1 MTEPSPVDREA
12 DGRER
17 ILSVAV
23 QILESRGEA
32 ALRIAEVAEAAGVAL
47 GLVSYHFGGRDGLI
61 IAAQQR
67 RFAGLVREDGAA
79 FQRIL
84 DDLKTPDDLVAALSD
99 LSRAV
104 LDSRRAQIRLS
115 RIAAIAATFGREDAY
130 VITGEI
136 VDQLL
141 ADYSAHIQQAQSRGL
156 IRADLDT
163 RAIATFVQSY
173 ALGLVIFD
181 LDPASASTQKMHE
194 VIMAALAGFM
204 APPVSD

>member
-1 MTEPSPVDREA
+1 MPQPEPVDHAA

-32 ALRIAEVAEAAGVAL
+32 GLRIAEIAEAADVAL

-61 IAAQQR
+61 VAAQQR
-67 RFAGLVREDGAA
+67 RFAGLVHEDGVA
-79 FQRIL
+79 FQRVL
-84 DDLKTPDDLVAALSD
+84 EDLKTPADLVGALSD
-99 LSRAV
+99 LTRAV

-115 RIAAIAATFGREDAY
+115 RIAAIATTFGRDDAHL
-130 VITGEI
+130 ITGEI

-141 ADYSAHIQQAQSRGL
+141 ADYSVYIAQAQSRGL

-181 LDPASASTQKMHE
+181 LDPASPSTQQMHE
-194 VIMAALAGFM
+194 VIMAAVTGFA
-204 APPVSD
+204 APTP